1 MGWLAC
7 VSAVAVSILSIWIAI
22 EKVLPLSLFFR
33 VSDHFTTRLA
43 GRIHH
48 WARDA
53 SRDTI
58 GILPC
63 CRFSQEGKGD
73 ARI

>member
-7 VSAVAVSILSIWIAI
+7 VSAVAVSILGIRVAI

-33 VSDHFTTRLA
+33 VSDSFTARLA
-43 GRIHH
+43 GHIHH
-48 WARDA
+48 WARGA

-58 GILPC
+58 GMLPC
-63 CRFSQEGKGD
+63 CRFSPEG
-73 ARI
+73 